1 MAKKQSFGDKVVK
14 HNKNLEEKQLFL
26 IIFQKFVK
34 VGKLQ
39 IGSVHI
45 MKEVVQIT
53 QVAINVMDGKN

>member
-1 MAKKQSFGDKVVK
+1 MHITG
-14 HNKNLEEKQLFL
+14 KNLEEKQLFL